1 MLLSVLFENPMM
13 FFVVIAG
20 IVYALTIHEFAHAA
34 VATALGDSTAKFSGR
49 LSLNPLVHLDMFG
62 TMMLLLAGFGWGK
75 PVPVNIFNLKY
86 KRWGE
91 SLVALAGPMAN
102 FVSAILFILLFKLAI
117 LFFPAEN
124 MIFSFLFYMILIN
137 LVLGVFNLI
146 PLPPLDGSRILFATL
161 PSRFDDF
168 KHRFAVNGPWILI
181 LLLIADSFLDVNI
194 FGRIFGFFIDMIYFF
209 I

>member
-1 MLLSVLFENPMM
+1 MM

>member
-62 TMMLLLAGFGWGK
+62 TMILVLAGFGWGK

>member
-20 IVYALTIHEFAHAA
+20 IVYAFTIHE
-34 VATALGDSTAKFSGR
+34 FSGR

-146 PLPPLDGSRILFATL
+146 PLPP
-161 PSRFDDF
+161 
-168 KHRFAVNGPWILI
+168 
-181 LLLIADSFLDVNI
+181 
-194 FGRIFGFFIDMIYFF
+194 
-209 I
+209 

>member
-1 MLLSVLFENPMM
+1 MLLSVLFDNPMM
-13 FFVVIAG
+13 FFVVISG
-20 IVYALTIHEFAHAA
+20 IVYALTIHEFSHAA
-34 VATALGDSTAKFSGR
+34 VATALGDNTAKFSGR

-62 TMMLLLAGFGWGK
+62 TMMLLMAGFGWGK

-86 KRWGE
+86 RRWGE

-102 FVSAILFILLFKLAI
+102 FVSAILFILFFKLAM

-146 PLPPLDGSRILFATL
+146 PLPPLDGSKVLFAVL

-168 KHRFAVNGPWILI
+168 KHKFAVNGPWILL
-181 LLLIADSFLDVNI
+181 LLLIADSFLNVNI
-194 FGRIFGFFIDMIYFF
+194 FGHIFNFFIKIIYFF